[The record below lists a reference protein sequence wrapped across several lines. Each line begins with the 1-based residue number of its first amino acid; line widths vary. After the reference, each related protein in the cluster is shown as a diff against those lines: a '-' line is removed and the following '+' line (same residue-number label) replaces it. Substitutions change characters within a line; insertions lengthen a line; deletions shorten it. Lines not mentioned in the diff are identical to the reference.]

1 MGAHQ
6 ARLEP
11 SNPPPRLC
19 DAARA
24 RRRLGKS
31 TTMST
36 LFTIRKVNDATFPH
50 HGMSGRLDEL
60 LLSPGSQPVRCVAT
74 APGHVVVSVAGGK
87 YLHAFSARTPHPS
100 RRAARAAGEDAATK
114 PAAPEHPRDAFVE
127 SQTRLSP
134 ELEPELLETS
144 ALLSFHGASPVS
156 RVVFV
161 PAGASAAENAKTPL
175 ALLAVQEDGGVA
187 AWRWVE
193 MNANETDD
201 ENDDER
207 ARWCACVPPSF
218 AGGPPLI
225 VEPPANAIVSHSIRG
240 GVVDASLVTT
250 FENGRRRVKLA
261 CLTSG
266 HNFFPDREE
275 SRAEGPRSGMFSPW
289 LVLLDVCF
297 LDDLRHSDD
306 RGHLRNKNVGRRKSG
321 ETEKR
326 KPDETSEK
334 INRHEALAP
343 VPRAS
348 AVLSAGGDEFW
359 VVANGGGAV
368 NGPKSVAT
376 RWAVGEANGRTRA
389 TRRVDLSAAAAAADA
404 AAAAADGVSPSR
416 AVAAERTLGRLATCL
431 HYPSRELLAVTDRGN
446 VLCLSPGLRGFDS
459 GTDDVFTRDASAFFF
474 AAERE
479 KSAKEKEEHSVRHVG
494 RLRGFADDFA
504 NPAKS
509 WHVSNA
515 LVAHGP
521 FLYLAW
527 RRRGSAE
534 TLRAGEVAFFHE
546 PPETDDSYAEDRKSD
561 DALPTIASA
570 VSAYHL
576 SSGVSLGTVPL
587 PALPALA
594 GRAANGADEK
604 NFYGTTER
612 TKTLSADAPK
622 RAYDR
627 ARLVD
632 GGAFWGPPAFLLAT
646 ETCSSAGGVFVV
658 APAPA
663 AATLARV
670 YVGEDADAT
679 RREHRRALSSTPFCF
694 RERAHAEMSFLRS
707 ARRECAWFG
716 GSLERLDASLALAT
730 AELDI
735 DARAR
740 GTPRLAYER
749 LFSDDAEKSL
759 GKNQTTTTS
768 EETTEEVFLS
778 PTRARVAEPA
788 LVLRARASAETR
800 KKRRNDDAWRVVA
813 DETRAFFRK
822 NYPRNDLFSS
832 ANGDGGDADAR
843 FAFAVFS
850 ELGAAEAR
858 DVHGALAAG
867 GAAGADADAS
877 RKSRDDVWENSLTE
891 RETNRPG
898 PGAGDARFARA
909 GLAALD
915 AAASA
920 AAPWEIPREDDREKD
935 KQQTP
940 VDVFEAEGRE
950 TLRAVA
956 RLARRL
962 GSETET
968 HICASISDDVSET
981 RDDFRDVLSFLSTSS
996 RARGDG
1002 ASSEA
1007 PPSSSLEAA
1016 AALLATTTTVIERD
1030 EKARDERDAFA

>member
-1 MGAHQ
+1 MGRRRKKSERAY
-6 ARLEP
+6 AR
-11 SNPPPRLC
+11 
-19 DAARA
+19 DAAR
-24 RRRLGKS
+24 G
-31 TTMST
+31 
-36 LFTIRKVNDATFPH
+36 
-50 HGMSGRLDEL
+50 
-60 LLSPGSQPVRCVAT
+60 
-74 APGHVVVSVAGGK
+74 
-87 YLHAFSARTPHPS
+87 
-100 RRAARAAGEDAATK
+100 
-114 PAAPEHPRDAFVE
+114 
-127 SQTRLSP
+127 
-134 ELEPELLETS
+134 
-144 ALLSFHGASPVS
+144 
-156 RVVFV
+156 
-161 PAGASAAENAKTPL
+161 PL
-175 ALLAVQEDGGVA
+175 
-187 AWRWVE
+187 R
-193 MNANETDD
+193 
-201 ENDDER
+201 
-207 ARWCACVPPSF
+207 
-218 AGGPPLI
+218 
-225 VEPPANAIVSHSIRG
+225 
-240 GVVDASLVTT
+240 
-250 FENGRRRVKLA
+250 
-261 CLTSG
+261 
-266 HNFFPDREE
+266 
-275 SRAEGPRSGMFSPW
+275 
-289 LVLLDVCF
+289 
-297 LDDLRHSDD
+297 
-306 RGHLRNKNVGRRKSG
+306 
-321 ETEKR
+321 
-326 KPDETSEK
+326 
-334 INRHEALAP
+334 
-343 VPRAS
+343 
-348 AVLSAGGDEFW
+348 
-359 VVANGGGAV
+359 
-368 NGPKSVAT
+368 
-376 RWAVGEANGRTRA
+376 
-389 TRRVDLSAAAAAADA
+389 AAAAADA

-416 AVAAERTLGRLATCL
+416 AVFFAAERTLGRLATCL

-504 NPAKS
+504 DPAKS

-534 TLRAGEVAFFHE
+534 TPRAGEVAFFHK

-646 ETCSSAGGVFVV
+646 ETCSSAAGVFVV

-679 RREHRRALSSTPFCF
+679 RREHRRALSSTSF

-768 EETTEEVFLS
+768 EETIEEVFLS

-788 LVLRARASAETR
+788 LVLRARANAETE
-800 KKRRNDDAWRVVA
+800 KKRRNENDDAWRVVA

-832 ANGDGGDADAR
+832 SSANGDGGDAEKNAR
-843 FAFAVFS
+843 FAFAAFS

-877 RKSRDDVWENSLTE
+877 RKSRDDVWEKSLTE
-891 RETNRPG
+891 RETNRPGPG

-920 AAPWEIPREDDREKD
+920 AAPWEILTNCSYKTCEDDREKD
-935 KQQTP
+935 KRQTP

-968 HICASISDDVSET
+968 HIRASISDDVSET

-1030 EKARDERDAFA
+1030 EKARDERDAFASVCVCAHAARPRLVVWLVARAAARAARADDFADARAAARVLATRALAAAPPLPETHAHTAAAESRAALLTLAGHAHAATWLLLTRGAAEDGDVLRDARAEANHESDAAYDERKEKGSSRLFVKTSSRGWDSAARLLSFGSSSNVSADLAAGGEVFETLASALRHVARRAARIEKQKRETSREKQSSDASFHLPEAEPATAAAHTLRAAQKLAEAMEESPFAPGRRRSRDPVDPQVGSFEPGTDALERLVAAAAARLAGLTDAIEKNARASP